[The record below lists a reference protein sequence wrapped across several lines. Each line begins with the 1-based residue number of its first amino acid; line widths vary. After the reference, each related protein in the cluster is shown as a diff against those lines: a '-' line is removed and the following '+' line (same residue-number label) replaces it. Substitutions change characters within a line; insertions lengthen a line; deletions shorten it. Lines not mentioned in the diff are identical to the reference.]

1 MGWKVNLWARLFDG
15 EKAYQLIE
23 EQLTPVHE
31 GEGHGGT
38 YLNLLDAHPPFQI
51 DGNFGCT
58 SGIAEMLVQSHDGVI
73 HLLPALPQQWSSG
86 KVTGLKTRGGF
97 TIDLAWHDRKIVSLK
112 IISTIGGNCRL
123 RTAAPLEDTRLS
135 KASAENK
142 NVYFAVAKIKAPL
155 VSAISPV
162 ASLSLPFVHEYD
174 LPTEKSKIYSFIFSN

>member
-15 EKAYQLIE
+15 ERAYQLIE

-86 KVTGLKTRGGF
+86 QVTGLKARGGF
-97 TIDLAWHDRKIVSLK
+97 TIDLEWHNRKVTALK

-123 RTAAPLEDTRLS
+123 RTAAPLNDIRLTNS
-135 KASAENK
+135 IGVNK
-142 NVYFAVAKIKAPL
+142 NVFFEVSKIKTPIIS
-155 VSAISPV
+155 SAAML
-162 ASLSLPFVHEYD
+162 ASTSLPMVYEYD
-174 LPTEKSKIYSFIFSN
+174 LLTEINKTYYFTFSE